1 MLFVHRHSIEG
12 TDDDDKNSYTPP
24 ESYTVSTSS
33 PSQIDT
39 PQATPT
45 SSLPTSSL
53 PPSPKPS
60 RLAPDQLTPLTPYDS
75 FLPPALGDVCVTPRP
90 TPPLSL
96 QGESISTGMPEMDFE
111 PVITPQV

>member
-1 MLFVHRHSIEG
+1 MLFVHRHSIEEG

-24 ESYTVSTSS
+24 KSYTVLTSS

-45 SSLPTSSL
+45 SSLP
-53 PPSPKPS
+53 PSPKPS
-60 RLAPDQLTPLTPYDS
+60 RLAPNQLTPLTPYDS

-96 QGESISTGMPEMDFE
+96 QGESISTDMPEMDFE